1 MSVYDFIP
9 FQTGSFD
16 HSDIMYFCD
25 CSWTPTQ
32 IRSFQCWNHYHSS
45 DMKKCL
51 KLFDHI
57 QLPKGMAFKVGNMT
71 EVQWEIHEHVI
82 IIDAS
87 YMDWLK
93 NINRTALCSHMC
105 MSSNSYLMGMVSHQS
120 LVQYQTLMNFSWR
133 NIVVNKPLQQ
143 CLFYFIIFFKSHSL
157 IHMNMFRDANT
168 QMLKEFRIDNIFEN
182 IWNFHRNQCFVALG
196 RSYFEWWL
204 SVGLL
209 LSKKSA
215 VFDLATLLAL
225 QRDFSL
231 CPA

>member
-25 CSWTPTQ
+25 CSWIPTQ

-105 MSSNSYLMGMVSHQS
+105 MCSNSYLMRMVSHQS

-143 CLFYFIIFFKSHSL
+143 CLFYFIIFFKSVL
-157 IHMNMFRDANT
+157 MRF
-168 QMLKEFRIDNIFEN
+168 
-182 IWNFHRNQCFVALG
+182 
-196 RSYFEWWL
+196 
-204 SVGLL
+204 LL
-209 LSKKSA
+209 LLHQFHCSSGMLLSREIVPMEREKRGGAFS
-215 VFDLATLLAL
+215 TL
-225 QRDFSL
+225 S
-231 CPA
+231 